1 MANSRLMEELKKKY
15 GSKEGTR
22 IYLTIVPG
30 ILADFRKM
38 LKKAE
43 PEEEITETYRFED
56 GDGAVEVK
64 GSRSADGETRI
75 EAHLTSIS

>member
-1 MANSRLMEELKKKY
+1 MADSRLLDQLKKKY
-15 GSKEGTR
+15 GAKEGTR

-38 LKKAE
+38 LKQAQ

-56 GDGAVEVK
+56 GDGAVLVK
-64 GSRSADGETRI
+64 GSRSASGENRI
-75 EAHLTSIS
+75 EAELVKL